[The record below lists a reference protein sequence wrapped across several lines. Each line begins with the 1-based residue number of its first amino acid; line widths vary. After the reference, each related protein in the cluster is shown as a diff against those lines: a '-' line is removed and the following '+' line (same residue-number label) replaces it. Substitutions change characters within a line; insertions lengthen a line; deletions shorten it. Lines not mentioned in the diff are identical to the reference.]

1 MLLFL
6 KLIFHKQNFSDLFL
20 TYWELFNLIKVYTS
34 CVRMVKKFTSQK
46 QKNHLKFDKLK
57 CLCDLKFVIV
67 VITVCTLFT

>member
-34 CVRMVKKFTSQK
+34 CVRMVKKIHVTEAEKSFE
-46 QKNHLKFDKLK
+46 
-57 CLCDLKFVIV
+57 I
-67 VITVCTLFT
+67 